1 MAIFFSSIVIL
12 LFWKCNY
19 GYATLDEA
27 FYSTIAYRFMQG
39 DAILYEEW
47 SNTQL
52 AGFLLLPVLMLYQ
65 AINGGMDG
73 IYLYIR
79 YVYTI
84 FKILIAVFLFLRLKR
99 FGKRERRQY
108 N

>member
-1 MAIFFSSIVIL
+1 MAIFFSSIVVL

-19 GYATLDEA
+19 GYAILDEA
-27 FYSTIAYRFMQG
+27 FYPTIAYRFMQG

-52 AGFLLLPVLMLYQ
+52 TGFLLLPVLMLYQ

-84 FKILIAVFLFLRLKR
+84 FKILIAVFLF
-99 FGKRERRQY
+99 Y
-108 N
+108 D